1 MATRGKD
8 DRLITRY
15 EDLPPP
21 IDLSDPRFHGIT
33 EEDIKDLDLESM
45 PPCMVGGKP
54 YDPDEVELDYA
65 LEAIEAVE
73 RRQAE
78 RKRRQEEEEKKRQQ
92 SEAKTPEKIG

>member
-1 MATRGKD
+1 MATRSKD

-21 IDLSDPRFHGIT
+21 RDLSDPVFQGIT

-54 YDPDEVELDYA
+54 YDPDEVELTYA
-65 LEAIEAVE
+65 LEAIREISEKHEKERQERE
-73 RRQAE
+73 RRE
-78 RKRRQEEEEKKRQQ
+78 RERQQ
-92 SEAKTPEKIG
+92 PETKPSKS